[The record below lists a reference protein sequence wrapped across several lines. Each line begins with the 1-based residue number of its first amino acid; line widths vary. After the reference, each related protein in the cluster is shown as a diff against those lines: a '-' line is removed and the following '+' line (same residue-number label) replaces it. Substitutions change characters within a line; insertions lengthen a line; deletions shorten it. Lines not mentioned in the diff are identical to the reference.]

1 MTSPSYPRLSKS
13 LDAVYRALWQA
24 NGATLTTDELHEAL
38 KPGVR
43 FARKN
48 QNVRTAIYRLREHLA
63 ASGAPGCILL
73 HKTMG
78 YYLDISIAPP
88 YRDYMAHGGGLSGAV
103 AAASLT
109 PPPGGAINLEPT
121 CWLSNRFLE
130 VV

>member
-1 MTSPSYPRLSKS
+1 MRSPTYPRLSKS
-13 LDAVYRALWQA
+13 LDAVYRALWLA
-24 NGATLTTDELHEAL
+24 GGATLTTDELHESL

-43 FARKN
+43 FALKN
-48 QNVRTAIYRLREHLA
+48 QNVRTAICRLREHLA

-78 YYLDISIAPP
+78 YYLDMAKAPP
-88 YRDYMAHGGGLSGAV
+88 YRDYMARAGDLSGATAV
-103 AAASLT
+103 ASIS
-109 PPPGGAINLEPT
+109 PPPDSAINLERP